1 MGVDN
6 KSIPIY
12 ILWRCVMIKTFLLVL
27 LLQAPQITKL
37 PLPASVLRDTTRNFI
52 VIHND
57 GSNMS
62 ARGTRNVLRRRR
74 LSYHYFID
82 RNGKIYQYVDPKY
95 IAKHAGISLRDG
107 MISWNDFSIGIC
119 LQGMNGLVYT
129 DRQYASLQILIN
141 HLKTRYGNIGHK
153 LYTHSEVA
161 FPWGRK
167 NDPGET
173 FDVSRIQ
180 IDTL

>member
-1 MGVDN
+1 MEVRMY
-6 KSIPIY
+6 K
-12 ILWRCVMIKTFLLVL
+12 ILLLVTA
-27 LLQAPQITKL
+27 LQAVPITKL
-37 PLPASVLRDTTRNFI
+37 PLPAKTLRDTTRNFI

-62 ARGTRNVLRRRR
+62 AKQTHSVLRRRR
-74 LSYHYFID
+74 LAYHYFID

-95 IAKHAGISLRDG
+95 VAKHAGISLKEG

-119 LQGMNGLVYT
+119 LQGKNTLRYT
-129 DRQYASLQILIN
+129 DKQYQSLQVLVN
-141 HLKTRYGNIGHK
+141 QLKSRYKNIGHQ
-153 LYTHSEVA
+153 LYTHSDIA

-167 NDPGET
+167 KDPGEL
-173 FDVSRIQ
+173 FDMTRIQ